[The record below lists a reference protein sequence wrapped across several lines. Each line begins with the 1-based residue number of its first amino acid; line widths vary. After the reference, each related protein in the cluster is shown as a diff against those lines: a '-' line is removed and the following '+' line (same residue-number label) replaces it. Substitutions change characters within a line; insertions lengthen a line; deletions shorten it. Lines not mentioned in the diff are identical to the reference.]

1 MLEIEKINTETTQK
15 KYFFSDDN
23 GCVNFKIDPPF
34 KISAKHLGYQ
44 NYIYTFNKKDI
55 DKFNDTITIRLIP
68 TYYPLQEVVV
78 TGQIGAQNR
87 YESMNTF
94 ITISKE
100 KIQNMSSNNLGEL
113 LSNEALFDLNI
124 DPALGTSLS
133 IQGMQGNNVNILIDG
148 VPIIGRKAQRHGIDS
163 PNAMVH
169 NIKRFM
175 GQESV
180 NSKSIQALMNNG
192 GVSFNVLPASEK
204 TKVMVEDD
212 TKYPSKVLW
221 VN

>member
-1 MLEIEKINTETTQK
+1 MEINLIFLKKWSSKNKLLTISFIFYILFCVKIQSQTIQIINKENNKPISSVMLEIEKINKETTQK

-23 GCVNFKIDPPF
+23 GIVNFKIDPPS

-44 NYIYTFNKKDI
+44 NYIYTFDKKDI
-55 DKFNDTITIRLIP
+55 DKFNDTITIHLIP

-148 VPIIGRKAQRHGIDS
+148 VPILGRKGSQID
-163 PNAMVH
+163 
-169 NIKRFM
+169 
-175 GQESV
+175 
-180 NSKSIQALMNNG
+180 
-192 GVSFNVLPASEK
+192 
-204 TKVMVEDD
+204 
-212 TKYPSKVLW
+212 
-221 VN
+221 